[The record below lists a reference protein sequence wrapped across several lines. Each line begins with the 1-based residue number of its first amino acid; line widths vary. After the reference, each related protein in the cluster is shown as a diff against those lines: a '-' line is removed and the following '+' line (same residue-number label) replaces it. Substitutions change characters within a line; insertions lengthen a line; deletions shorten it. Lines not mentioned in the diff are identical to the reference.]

1 MDEIKSNDEIVCTD
15 NSGRENELT
24 MNKVYTVLG
33 TDYSDFQIDGAFLVS
48 IKNDQ
53 GDVLD
58 YGGIRFKINLNMNR
72 YHFIMKGNTVYWRDP
87 EGISDGEYEVISVP
101 EEIEDESIILI
112 ASETS
117 EAEVLPTELRP
128 V

>member
-24 MNKVYTVLG
+24 INKVYTVLG
-33 TDYSDFQIDGAFLVS
+33 TDYSDFQFDGTFLVS

-58 YGGIRFKINLNMNR
+58 YGGIRFKIN
-72 YHFIMKGNTVYWRDP
+72 
-87 EGISDGEYEVISVP
+87 
-101 EEIEDESIILI
+101 
-112 ASETS
+112 
-117 EAEVLPTELRP
+117 
-128 V
+128 